1 MRVDCKWHEDVE
13 QHVIVTHGHSSA
25 LVFLV
30 DYVIGDDLKVE
41 NDDIHICNMEHTS
54 VFKIRKSAWVSLSNE
69 VQNYIKTFS
78 RGFVAGF
85 DYGKY
90 D

>member
-1 MRVDCKWHEDVE
+1 MRVDCKWHDDIE
-13 QHVIVTHGHSSA
+13 QYVIVTTGNPTA

-30 DYVIGDDLKVE
+30 DYNLGDDICD
-41 NDDIHICNMEHTS
+41 DDIHVSNMEHTS
-54 VFKIRKSAWVSLSNE
+54 VFKVRKSTWMSLSNE
-69 VQNYIKTFS
+69 MQNYIKTFS

-85 DYGKY
+85 DYGLH